1 MVEQSQQFE
10 LKSTFRLKVLMFTS
24 PSWMKNK
31 KITNSWQEMQERH
44 RSPLNGRGYKE
55 ENTNDLHCF
64 LGSGFLIFWEYQ
76 WFAVYSI
83 LGSQLAVDQSCRFFL
98 FLWLSLYCLFLPFL
112 RIPMI
117 VFLSFVFSGL
127 LSFFLFFVLLS
138 FWEQHWFAV
147 FSWRPAPHQNHP
159 DSGLLPTTNKASLL
173 HNHWCADLSIM
184 IVINIISLSLF
195 LVL

>member
-10 LKSTFRLKVLMFTS
+10 LKTTFRLKVLMFTS

-44 RSPLNGRGYKE
+44 RSPLNGSGYKE

-83 LGSQLAVDQSCRFFL
+83 LGNQLAVDLSCHFFS
-98 FLWLSLYCLFLPFL
+98 FFFGCLCIVFFTFF

-127 LSFFLFFVLLS
+127 FSFFLIFCL
-138 FWEQHWFAV
+138 
-147 FSWRPAPHQNHP
+147 
-159 DSGLLPTTNKASLL
+159 
-173 HNHWCADLSIM
+173 
-184 IVINIISLSLF
+184 IVILRAALICSVF
-195 LVL
+195 LAASSASESSR

>member
-83 LGSQLAVDQSCRFFL
+83 LGNQLAVDLSCHFFL
-98 FLWLSLYCLFLPFL
+98 FFFGCLCIVFFTFF

-127 LSFFLFFVLLS
+127 FSFFLFFVLLS

-159 DSGLLPTTNKASLL
+159 DSGLLPTTNKAILLL
-173 HNHWCADLSIM
+173 HNHYYYYCYY
-184 IVINIISLSLF
+184 
-195 LVL
+195 